1 MNKRCKLLNGV
12 CMKKLLYVIT
22 VFLVFGSSA
31 LALPMSGS
39 ISADYDLSFE
49 SIIKKKFGSIFEAS
63 KIFEKNDDIFYQRR
77 FKPLYML
84 SLHELYNKKPL
95 LKNNLDKRK
104 IPNSYSLSLSGS
116 THFSESNIILS
127 EQDGSLNIN
136 ELSFVEKSGDFEK
149 INAEYEATV
158 AKNPDR
164 IELLYKYA
172 QFLYLNK
179 KYLDS
184 ISVLTD
190 ITKKDDGFL
199 LAFYTLG
206 NIYFDMGDYKRAIK
220 ANLEVVKKNPY
231 CADAYFNI
239 ASALEKMHKF
249 NLAIDYY
256 QKCLSLN
263 ANDEQAQNALQ
274 RLEQLTYLTD

>member
-1 MNKRCKLLNGV
+1 
-12 CMKKLLYVIT
+12 MKKILSLIFILT
-22 VFLVFGSSA
+22 LSSNYSFA
-31 LALPMSGS
+31 QQMSGS
-39 ISADYDLSFE
+39 ISKDYDNSYDVTFE
-49 SIIKKKFGSIFEAS
+49 SILRKKFGEIIEFS
-63 KIFEKNDDIFYQRR
+63 KVFEKNDDIFYQRR